1 MCGICGEV
9 RTSGEISIAGIWQ
22 ITRAMHSRGPD
33 AAGVFAQGSLAFGHR
48 RLSILDLAP
57 SSQQPMI
64 DNELGLGVVFN
75 GCIYNFRDLR
85 AELRSKGY
93 GFFSQGDTEVI
104 LKAYHAWGIDC
115 VRKFK
120 GMFAFAIWE
129 RDSGRVVLARDR
141 LGIKPL
147 YYTEGPD
154 FFRFASTLPALL
166 AGGGV
171 DTTLDPIALHHYF
184 SFHAAV
190 PPPRTVLKGVRKL
203 EPGTWLIIEPDG
215 RRRCE
220 RYWSFTVGEKAI
232 NQRMTEAEWTEAV
245 ADAMKVAVERR
256 RVSDVPVGVLLSGG
270 LDSSLIVALLSI
282 LGHADIRTFS
292 IGFESVGKH
301 SGDEFQYSDLI
312 AKHFSTSHEQIRID
326 GKRALEVLPAA
337 IRAMSEPMVS
347 HDSVA
352 FYLLS
357 EEVAKRVRV
366 VQSGQGADEV
376 FGGYSWYPSFLSV
389 NDAAEQYQM
398 SYFDWRHADL
408 AKLLSKEYLL
418 RDYSREFIE
427 NFFAETSA
435 RTAVDKALQV
445 DTEIMLVDDPVK
457 RVDNMTMAFGLEA
470 RVPFLDHE
478 VVELASRIPAA
489 LKVGGGGKYILKQA
503 ARKLLPA
510 EVIDRPKGYFPVPSL
525 RHLQGPFLTYV
536 GDILTSTQARSR
548 GLYRSEFVEHMLQ
561 NPEAEMSPK
570 GHSRLWQAA
579 LLESWMQAHAI

>member
-1 MCGICGEV
+1 MCGFCGEV
-9 RTSGEISIAGIWQ
+9 RTSGDVSLVELS
-22 ITRAMHSRGPD
+22 RATESMQSRGPD
-33 AAGVFAQGSLAFGHR
+33 AAGFFAQGSIAFGHR
-48 RLSILDLAP
+48 RLSVLDPAP
-57 SSQQPMI
+57 SSQQPMV
-64 DNELGLGVVFN
+64 DNELGLGGVFN
-75 GCIYNFRDLR
+75 GCIYNFRELQT
-85 AELRSKGY
+85 ELREKGY
-93 GFFSQGDTEVI
+93 RFFSQGDTEVI
-104 LKAYHAWGIDC
+104 LKAYHAWGPDC

-129 RDSGRVVLARDR
+129 RESGRVVLARDR

-166 AGGGV
+166 EGGGV

-203 EPGTWLIIEPDG
+203 EPGTWLIIEPNG
-215 RRRCE
+215 RRKCE
-220 RYWSFTVGEKAI
+220 KYWSFTVAENATD
-232 NQRMTEAEWTEAV
+232 QRMTEADWTEAV

-270 LDSSLIVALLSI
+270 LDSSLIVALLSE

-312 AKHFSTSHEQIRID
+312 AKHFSTSHEQIRIN
-326 GKRALEVLPAA
+326 GNRALEVLPAA
-337 IRAMSEPMVS
+337 ISAMSEPMVS

-376 FGGYSWYPSFLSV
+376 FGGYSWYPSFLSS
-389 NDAAEQYQM
+389 NDTAEQYQK
-398 SYFDWRHADL
+398 SYFDWDHAGL
-408 AKLLSKEYLL
+408 SNLLS
-418 RDYSREFIE
+418 RDFVSKDHSREFVE
-427 NFFAETSA
+427 TFFAQTTATSP
-435 RTAVDKALQV
+435 VDKALQI
-445 DTEIMLVDDPVK
+445 DSEIMLVDDPVK

-478 VVELASRIPAA
+478 VVELASSIPAG
-489 LKVGGGGKYILKQA
+489 LKVTAGGKYILKQ
-503 ARKLLPA
+503 
-510 EVIDRPKGYFPVPSL
+510 
-525 RHLQGPFLTYV
+525 
-536 GDILTSTQARSR
+536 
-548 GLYRSEFVEHMLQ
+548 
-561 NPEAEMSPK
+561 
-570 GHSRLWQAA
+570 
-579 LLESWMQAHAI
+579 